1 MTEEPDVLR
10 SVLFARNLNSRAD
23 IEQRQVIERYESELE
38 FESLENLMICAAAW
52 EHVAGL
58 GVPPRLVFAHPD
70 ILRAHPRTSLYYRGL
85 ALLSRKQVSQS
96 ASNVTGWEDG
106 THRGNVHPDL
116 ARKVAC
122 LFNYAISTIIVGSA
136 DWTMENGYRN
146 IVATMG
152 ITLDG
157 QFRNRIGRMAETHI
171 KGRILDWLKDRG
183 LIAPEEEL
191 ENKNYDL
198 PNDTIM
204 RYASEPD
211 VAFLRDNR
219 LIASIEVKGGRDP
232 AGALERLGAMTKSFA
247 ETPAG
252 CVNFLVAGVITLQMQ
267 ARLDEIGVVK
277 VYPLDKLSQDGEQW
291 DDFTNEVFHHAVR
304 VI

>member
-1 MTEEPDVLR
+1 
-10 SVLFARNLNSRAD
+10 
-23 IEQRQVIERYESELE
+23 
-38 FESLENLMICAAAW
+38 MICAVAW

-96 ASNVTGWEDG
+96 ASNVTGWEEGMHGGRID
-106 THRGNVHPDL
+106 PAL
-116 ARKVAC
+116 ALKVTC
-122 LFNYAISTIIVGSA
+122 LYNYAISTIIVGST

-157 QFRNRIGRMAETHI
+157 QFRNRIGRMAEAHI
-171 KGRILDWLKDRG
+171 KGRILEWLKNRG

-191 ENKNYDL
+191 ENKNYHL
-198 PNDTIM
+198 PDGTVM
-204 RYASEPD
+204 RYGSEPD
-211 VAFLRDNR
+211 VSFLKNDR

-247 ETPAG
+247 ETPAN
-252 CVNFLVAGVITLQMQ
+252 CVNFLVAGVITPQMQ

-277 VYPLDKLSQDGEQW
+277 VYPLDRLSQDGEQW
-291 DDFTNEVFHHAVR
+291 DDFTKEVFHHAVR